1 MHARRLPLPP
11 GRLIR
16 WIRLIQRDA
25 HTVEVITDSTRKKL
39 WISNSFILGMVHFLR
54 ASIPMAFA
62 AGKHST
68 AATVVGILLRTSLSR
83 RRSSGYVTGICLQT
97 HYRFGTVTAGGYAGN
112 YMVSRGRDCLSKAK
126 VTGINGNE
134 LVLLEFIINI
144 IIVK

>member
-11 GRLIR
+11 RRLIR
-16 WIRLIQRDA
+16 WIRLIQRHA

-39 WISNSFILGMVHFLR
+39 WISNSFIPGMVHFLR
-54 ASIPMAFA
+54 GSIPMAFA

-97 HYRFGTVTAGGYAGN
+97 HSGIGKPFAGGRAWNSIVCRSKYGLHKRRKR
-112 YMVSRGRDCLSKAK
+112 RGTPGIVALSS
-126 VTGINGNE
+126 ND
-134 LVLLEFIINI
+134 
-144 IIVK
+144 